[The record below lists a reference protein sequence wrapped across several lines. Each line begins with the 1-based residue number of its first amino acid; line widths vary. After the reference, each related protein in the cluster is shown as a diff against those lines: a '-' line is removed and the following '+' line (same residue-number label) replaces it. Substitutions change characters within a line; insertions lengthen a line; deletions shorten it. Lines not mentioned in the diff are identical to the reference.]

1 MKRNATTSVRFLA
14 VLVGLVWAT
23 TALVPSVSAGPA
35 PTCGDVDHQNQCNS
49 GQICICCHDSDCIN
63 PVYGA
68 FHGNCVWWAW
78 EKACR
83 DWGEALS
90 TCHNADTWNENNQA
104 THHISTEPCVD
115 TIFVCEQNNAIC
127 GSTNWGHVGWV
138 LEVYPNGAIQVS
150 EQGCCWFRGVRER
163 TFDAH
168 LASPTMDYIY
178 QQGLNS
184 CSQCDCSPNDTE
196 QRVCADGCGVEQRT
210 CASDCSWGAWT
221 GCDGVPECEPGE
233 SRSCGHC
240 GAQMCLLSCVW
251 SECYESCDPDG
262 GAPVPDAE
270 TDAPDS
276 GGADGGG
283 DNDTMNPGCSCQG
296 GSGGD
301 TGTALVLVVF
311 LVLGTWRRRQGSN
324 RDHPDRPGA
333 RLPKVRVA
341 LIALVALA
349 AVFVGGGCG
358 DSTQTH
364 PDATA
369 GDSGTP
375 DPDGR
380 ARDGGIND
388 VRATLTFTD
397 AEEVLVIPENA
408 QFMHVKL
415 WGGGG
420 NDESQC
426 DWTAGGGGLDG
437 GQGGFT
443 EAIFEVRPGTALQ
456 PGTELV
462 VIVGSAG
469 LASTTASRFGFGVR
483 GGGGLTGLFF
493 GPGPIE
499 SGDATRALA
508 IAGGG
513 GSASG
518 PDCHAGG
525 PGNHP
530 DAGGRN
536 DMSGGEGTTNTPS
549 VGGGAGYT
557 GGAGGGSRDAADG
570 GEGFVDIA
578 LDNVLDSRIRYAV
591 LGNYPVAGSDDED
604 YIAHGGS
611 AGLSEHAGLAV
622 IHFVWYAD

>member
-1 MKRNATTSVRFLA
+1 MRRTTRASGRCLAALAGLLLAATGMVPLA
-14 VLVGLVWAT
+14 WA
-23 TALVPSVSAGPA
+23 APA
-35 PTCGDVDHQNQCNS
+35 PTCGDVDHQNQCGS
-49 GQICICCHDSDCIN
+49 AQICICCHDADCIN
-63 PVYGA
+63 PTYGD
-68 FHGNCVWWAW
+68 FHGNCVWWTW

-115 TIFVCEQNNAIC
+115 TIFVCEQYTTFC
-127 GSTNWGHVGWV
+127 GATNWGHVGWV
-138 LEVYPNGAIQVS
+138 LEVYPNGSIRVS

-184 CSQCDCSPNDTE
+184 CSQCDCNPNDTE
-196 QRVCADGCGVEQRT
+196 QRSCADGCGVEERT
-210 CASDCSWGAWT
+210 CAGDCTWGAWT
-221 GCDGVPECEPGE
+221 GCDAVPECEPGE
-233 SRSCGHC
+233 YRSCGEC
-240 GAQMCLLSCVW
+240 GAQICLLDCMW
-251 SECYESCDPDG
+251 SACDERCDADAGAPGPDSGTSDSDAGAGAPDG
-262 GAPVPDAE
+262 GGPD
-270 TDAPDS
+270 
-276 GGADGGG
+276 GA
-283 DNDTMNPGCSCQG
+283 MNAGCSCRSGAG
-296 GSGGD
+296 GG
-301 TGTALVLVVF
+301 TGAALALMLAVL
-311 LVLGTWRRRQGSN
+311 LVLGVWRRRRGSSPG
-324 RDHPDRPGA
+324 RPDRRAA
-333 RLPKVRVA
+333 RLPGVVVA
-341 LIALVALA
+341 LLALA
-349 AVFVGGGCG
+349 GLVVGVGCG
-358 DSTQTH
+358 DSTQTQ
-364 PDATA
+364 PDATL

-375 DPDGR
+375 IPD
-380 ARDGGIND
+380 ARTGDGGITN
-388 VRATLTFTD
+388 VPMTLIFTE
-397 AEEVLVIPENA
+397 AEEVVVVPEGA

-426 DWTAGGGGLDG
+426 DWALGDGLDG

-443 EAIFEVRPGTALQ
+443 EAIFEVRPGTALE
-456 PGTELV
+456 PGTALV

-469 LASTTASRFGFGVR
+469 LASTAVSRFGFGVR
-483 GGGGLTGLFF
+483 GGGGLTGVFF

-530 DAGGRN
+530 DAGGRD
-536 DMSGGEGTTNTPS
+536 DMQGGEGTPTTPS
-549 VGGGAGYT
+549 VGGGAGYS
-557 GGAGGGSRDAADG
+557 GGAGGDSRDAADG
-570 GEGFVDIA
+570 GEGFVDQE
-578 LDNVLDSRIRYAV
+578 LENTLDSRVNYAS
-591 LGNYPVAGSDDED
+591 LGDYPVPGSNDED
-604 YIAHGGS
+604 YVAHGGS

-622 IHFVWYAD
+622 INFVWYAP